1 MLHTLA
7 IENYRSLHALQLPL
21 GQLTVVTGANGSG
34 KSNLYK
40 ALRLLAQVAQGGMIS
55 ALAREGGLES
65 CFWAGPAEVSRRHQR
80 QEVPVQGQHRNRQ
93 RRLRLGFA
101 ADDFSYAAALG
112 LPSPTSGESRDRPT
126 LFASDPEIKEEL
138 IWAGGT
144 HRPAS
149 ELVRRKGPLVQVREA
164 RAWRTLTDGLAP
176 FDSLF
181 DTRGA
186 ADCPEIG
193 YLRHGLADW
202 RFYDHFRTDPLAP
215 ARQAQVGTRTLVLD
229 ADGRDLAAALQTIRE
244 IGDPQALDAAID
256 HAFPGS
262 QLSIEVQAGLF
273 TLRLQQAG
281 ILRPLHATEL
291 SDGTLRFL
299 LLTAALLT
307 PRPPGLLV
315 LNEPE
320 TSLHPDLL
328 PALAEL
334 VAVASRRCQVWII
347 SHSSR
352 LVAALERIPHC
363 QSLALEKSLGETR
376 IAGQDGLLDG
386 PAWRW
391 PV

>member
-7 IENYRSLHALQLPL
+7 IENYRSLHRLRLPL

-55 ALAREGGLES
+55 ALAREGGLDS
-65 CFWAGPAEVSRRHQR
+65 CLWAGPAEVSRRHQR
-80 QEVPVQGQHRNRQ
+80 QEASVEGQYRAEP

-101 ADDFSYAAALG
+101 ADDFSYAVALG

-126 LFASDPEIKEEL
+126 LFARDPEVKEEL
-138 IWAGGT
+138 IWAGGS

-149 ELVRRKGPLVQVREA
+149 ELVRRKGPLVQVREE
-164 RAWRTLTDGLAP
+164 RSWRTLTDGMAP

-193 YLRHGLADW
+193 YLRQRLADW

-215 ARQAQVGTRTLVLD
+215 ARQAQVGTRTPVLD
-229 ADGRDLAAALQTIRE
+229 AEGRDLAATLQTIRE
-244 IGDPQALDAAID
+244 IGDPQVLDAVIEQ
-256 HAFPGS
+256 AFPGS
-262 QLSIEVQAGLF
+262 RLSIKAQEGLF
-273 TLRLQQAG
+273 TLSLQQAG
-281 ILRPLHATEL
+281 MLRPLQAAEL
-291 SDGTLRFL
+291 SDGTLRFML
-299 LLTAALLT
+299 LAAALLT

-352 LVAALERIPHC
+352 LVAALERIPHR
-363 QSLALEKSLGETR
+363 QSLSLEKSLGETR
-376 IAGQDGLLDG
+376 IAGQASLLDE

-391 PV
+391 PF